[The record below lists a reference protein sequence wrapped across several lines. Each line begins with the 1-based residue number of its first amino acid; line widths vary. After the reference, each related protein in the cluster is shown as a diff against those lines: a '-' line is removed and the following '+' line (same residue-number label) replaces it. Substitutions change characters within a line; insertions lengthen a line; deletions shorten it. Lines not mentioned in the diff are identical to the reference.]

1 MFDFDRGYPENLAGR
16 ALLYVRN
23 RRASEEGLRQP
34 PTPSLLI
41 ASNPYDL
48 LIMLKSYDEISPADE
63 KAIIDGRGKA
73 VHEAIEKN
81 PDKPTICHPF
91 IFNPTLDVD
100 KIRLQGVNGDVVQV
114 AEVYGCERANHLLG
128 NASRVYMGLFF
139 SQIEEEFG
147 PMNGYDHLPTFR
159 DFPRE
164 QFKEKLKRLA
174 GQLIYNTEHK
184 LDDPV
189 IFAALG
195 RLSQGSPFVI
205 DMSRLCKISRSR
217 VDRKL
222 NLMSLYLRKICA
234 SLDEDYVAA
243 AGARDEIVSR
253 EMI

>member
-1 MFDFDRGYPENLAGR
+1 MFDFDRGDPENLAGR

-34 PTPSLLI
+34 TTPSLLI

-91 IFNPTLDVD
+91 YLDLTLDVD
-100 KIRLQGVNGDVVQV
+100 KIRSQGVNGDVVQV

-147 PMNGYDHLPTFR
+147 SMDRYDHLPTFR
-159 DFPRE
+159 DLATE
-164 QFKEKLKRLA
+164 QFKEELKRLA
-174 GQLIYNTEHK
+174 RQLIYNTEHR
-184 LDDPV
+184 LDDPE

-195 RLSQGSPFVI
+195 KLSRGSPFLI
-205 DMSRLCKISRSR
+205 DVSRLCKISRSKLN
-217 VDRKL
+217 RKL
-222 NLMSLYLRKICA
+222 DLMSLYLKKIYA

-253 EMI
+253 EII